1 LRRKGKNN
9 PKGHNETRGKINT
22 CKTIHERDEKYPNA
36 KTSIEYGHFEGDTIV
51 GKARKSA
58 IVTLVEKYSKYIVL
72 LKASRKSE
80 DVKEAIC
87 KWLSSLHKSC
97 ISTITF
103 DRGKEFSKWSD
114 IEKDSSVN
122 IEIYFGDPGS
132 PGQRGLN
139 ENSNGIVRKDLP
151 KSTDLSA
158 YSQEELNMINL
169 LISVNGVGPKSAVAM
184 LGALSPSQLAL
195 AIATEDIKALSVGQ
209 GIGKK
214 IAQRIALE
222 LKDKVGAD
230 TITTGVELVQKVDVA
245 TGERAEALSALMA
258 LGFTKNEAENAI
270 KAVFVNG
277 MATEEI
283 ISKAL
288 KVVK

>member
-1 LRRKGKNN
+1 MISYVKGTVDYIGNDCIVVDNN
-9 PKGHNETRGKINT
+9 GIGYNIQVSSSTASAVVMEKGVQIYTYMN
-22 CKTIHERDEKYPNA
+22 
-36 KTSIEYGHFEGDTIV
+36 
-51 GKARKSA
+51 
-58 IVTLVEKYSKYIVL
+58 
-72 LKASRKSE
+72 
-80 DVKEAIC
+80 VKENE
-87 KWLSSLHKSC
+87 LSL
-97 ISTITF
+97 
-103 DRGKEFSKWSD
+103 
-114 IEKDSSVN
+114 
-122 IEIYFGDPGS
+122 FGF
-132 PGQRGLN
+132 LT
-139 ENSNGIVRKDLP
+139 K
-151 KSTDLSA
+151 
-158 YSQEELNMINL
+158 EELNMFNL

>member
-1 LRRKGKNN
+1 MISYVKGTVAYIGNDCIVVDNN
-9 PKGHNETRGKINT
+9 GIGYNIQVSLSTASAVVMEKEVKIYTYTN
-22 CKTIHERDEKYPNA
+22 
-36 KTSIEYGHFEGDTIV
+36 
-51 GKARKSA
+51 
-58 IVTLVEKYSKYIVL
+58 
-72 LKASRKSE
+72 
-80 DVKEAIC
+80 VKENE
-87 KWLSSLHKSC
+87 LSL
-97 ISTITF
+97 
-103 DRGKEFSKWSD
+103 
-114 IEKDSSVN
+114 
-122 IEIYFGDPGS
+122 FGF
-132 PGQRGLN
+132 LT
-139 ENSNGIVRKDLP
+139 K
-151 KSTDLSA
+151 
-158 YSQEELNMINL
+158 EELNMFNL
-169 LISVNGVGPKSAVAM
+169 LIGVNGVGPKSAVAM

-230 TITTGVELVQKVDVA
+230 TITTGVEIVQKVDVT

>member
-1 LRRKGKNN
+1 MISYVKGTVAYIGNDCIVVDNN
-9 PKGHNETRGKINT
+9 GIGYNIQVSPSTASAVVMEKEVKIYTYMN
-22 CKTIHERDEKYPNA
+22 
-36 KTSIEYGHFEGDTIV
+36 
-51 GKARKSA
+51 
-58 IVTLVEKYSKYIVL
+58 
-72 LKASRKSE
+72 
-80 DVKEAIC
+80 VKENE
-87 KWLSSLHKSC
+87 LSL
-97 ISTITF
+97 
-103 DRGKEFSKWSD
+103 
-114 IEKDSSVN
+114 
-122 IEIYFGDPGS
+122 FGF
-132 PGQRGLN
+132 LT
-139 ENSNGIVRKDLP
+139 K
-151 KSTDLSA
+151 
-158 YSQEELNMINL
+158 EELNMFNL
-169 LISVNGVGPKSAVAM
+169 LIGVNGVGPKSAVAM

-230 TITTGVELVQKVDVA
+230 TITTGVELVQKVDVT

-258 LGFTKNEAENAI
+258 LGFTKNEAESAI

>member
-1 LRRKGKNN
+1 MISYVKGTVAYIGNDCIVVDNN
-9 PKGHNETRGKINT
+9 GIGYNIQVSSSTASAVVMEKGVQIYTYMN
-22 CKTIHERDEKYPNA
+22 
-36 KTSIEYGHFEGDTIV
+36 
-51 GKARKSA
+51 
-58 IVTLVEKYSKYIVL
+58 
-72 LKASRKSE
+72 
-80 DVKEAIC
+80 VKENE
-87 KWLSSLHKSC
+87 LSL
-97 ISTITF
+97 
-103 DRGKEFSKWSD
+103 
-114 IEKDSSVN
+114 
-122 IEIYFGDPGS
+122 FGF
-132 PGQRGLN
+132 LT
-139 ENSNGIVRKDLP
+139 K
-151 KSTDLSA
+151 
-158 YSQEELNMINL
+158 EELNMFNL

-230 TITTGVELVQKVDVA
+230 TITTGIELVQKVDVA

>member
-1 LRRKGKNN
+1 MISYVKGTVAYIGNDCIVVDNN
-9 PKGHNETRGKINT
+9 GIGYNIQVSPSTASAVVMEKEVKIYTYMN
-22 CKTIHERDEKYPNA
+22 
-36 KTSIEYGHFEGDTIV
+36 
-51 GKARKSA
+51 
-58 IVTLVEKYSKYIVL
+58 
-72 LKASRKSE
+72 
-80 DVKEAIC
+80 VKESE
-87 KWLSSLHKSC
+87 LSL
-97 ISTITF
+97 
-103 DRGKEFSKWSD
+103 
-114 IEKDSSVN
+114 
-122 IEIYFGDPGS
+122 FGF
-132 PGQRGLN
+132 LT
-139 ENSNGIVRKDLP
+139 K
-151 KSTDLSA
+151 
-158 YSQEELNMINL
+158 EELNMFNL
-169 LISVNGVGPKSAVAM
+169 LIGVNGVGPKSAVAM

-230 TITTGVELVQKVDVA
+230 TITTGVEIVQKVDVT

>member
-1 LRRKGKNN
+1 MISYVKGTVAYIGNDCIVVDNN
-9 PKGHNETRGKINT
+9 GIGYNIQVSSSTASAVVM
-22 CKTIHERDEKYPNA
+22 EKEVQIYTYMN
-36 KTSIEYGHFEGDTIV
+36 
-51 GKARKSA
+51 
-58 IVTLVEKYSKYIVL
+58 
-72 LKASRKSE
+72 
-80 DVKEAIC
+80 VKENE
-87 KWLSSLHKSC
+87 LSL
-97 ISTITF
+97 
-103 DRGKEFSKWSD
+103 
-114 IEKDSSVN
+114 
-122 IEIYFGDPGS
+122 FGF
-132 PGQRGLN
+132 LT
-139 ENSNGIVRKDLP
+139 K
-151 KSTDLSA
+151 
-158 YSQEELNMINL
+158 EELNMFNL

-195 AIATEDIKALSVGQ
+195 AIAIEDIKALSVGQ

-230 TITTGVELVQKVDVA
+230 TITTGIELVQKVDVA

>member
-1 LRRKGKNN
+1 MISYVKGTVAYIGNDCIVVDNN
-9 PKGHNETRGKINT
+9 GIGYNIQVSSSTASAVVMEKGVQIYTYMN
-22 CKTIHERDEKYPNA
+22 
-36 KTSIEYGHFEGDTIV
+36 
-51 GKARKSA
+51 
-58 IVTLVEKYSKYIVL
+58 
-72 LKASRKSE
+72 
-80 DVKEAIC
+80 VKENE
-87 KWLSSLHKSC
+87 LSL
-97 ISTITF
+97 
-103 DRGKEFSKWSD
+103 
-114 IEKDSSVN
+114 
-122 IEIYFGDPGS
+122 FGF
-132 PGQRGLN
+132 LT
-139 ENSNGIVRKDLP
+139 K
-151 KSTDLSA
+151 
-158 YSQEELNMINL
+158 EELNL

-230 TITTGVELVQKVDVA
+230 TITTGVELVQKVDVT

>member
-1 LRRKGKNN
+1 MISYVKGTVAYIGND
-9 PKGHNETRGKINT
+9 
-22 CKTIHERDEKYPNA
+22 C
-36 KTSIEYGHFEGDTIV
+36 IV
-51 GKARKSA
+51 
-58 IVTLVEKYSKYIVL
+58 V
-72 LKASRKSE
+72 
-80 DVKEAIC
+80 D
-87 KWLSSLHKSC
+87 
-97 ISTITF
+97 
-103 DRGKEFSKWSD
+103 
-114 IEKDSSVN
+114 N
-122 IEIYFGDPGS
+122 
-132 PGQRGLN
+132 
-139 ENSNGIVRKDLP
+139 NGIGYNIQVSPSTASAVVMEKELKTKDNHEI
-151 KSTDLSA
+151 LSLKENEL
-158 YSQEELNMINL
+158 SLFGFLTKEELNMFNL
-169 LISVNGVGPKSAVAM
+169 LIGVNGVGPKSAVAM

-230 TITTGVELVQKVDVA
+230 TITTGVEIVQKVDVT

>member
-1 LRRKGKNN
+1 MISYVKGTVAYIGNDCIVVDNN
-9 PKGHNETRGKINT
+9 GIGYNIQVSSSTASAVVM
-22 CKTIHERDEKYPNA
+22 EKEVQIYTYMN
-36 KTSIEYGHFEGDTIV
+36 
-51 GKARKSA
+51 
-58 IVTLVEKYSKYIVL
+58 
-72 LKASRKSE
+72 
-80 DVKEAIC
+80 VKENE
-87 KWLSSLHKSC
+87 LSL
-97 ISTITF
+97 
-103 DRGKEFSKWSD
+103 
-114 IEKDSSVN
+114 
-122 IEIYFGDPGS
+122 FGF
-132 PGQRGLN
+132 LT
-139 ENSNGIVRKDLP
+139 K
-151 KSTDLSA
+151 
-158 YSQEELNMINL
+158 EELNMFNL

-230 TITTGVELVQKVDVA
+230 TITTGVELVQKVDVT
-245 TGERAEALSALMA
+245 TGDRAEALSALMA

>member
-1 LRRKGKNN
+1 MISYVKGTVAYIGNDCIVVDNN
-9 PKGHNETRGKINT
+9 GIGYNIQVSSSTASAVVM
-22 CKTIHERDEKYPNA
+22 EKEVQIYTYMN
-36 KTSIEYGHFEGDTIV
+36 
-51 GKARKSA
+51 
-58 IVTLVEKYSKYIVL
+58 
-72 LKASRKSE
+72 
-80 DVKEAIC
+80 VKEN
-87 KWLSSLHKSC
+87 
-97 ISTITF
+97 
-103 DRGKEFSKWSD
+103 EFSL
-114 IEKDSSVN
+114 
-122 IEIYFGDPGS
+122 FGF
-132 PGQRGLN
+132 LT
-139 ENSNGIVRKDLP
+139 K
-151 KSTDLSA
+151 
-158 YSQEELNMINL
+158 EELNMFNL

>member
-1 LRRKGKNN
+1 MISYVKGTVAYIGNDCIVVDNN
-9 PKGHNETRGKINT
+9 GIGYNIQVSPSTASAVVMEKEVKIYTYMN
-22 CKTIHERDEKYPNA
+22 
-36 KTSIEYGHFEGDTIV
+36 
-51 GKARKSA
+51 
-58 IVTLVEKYSKYIVL
+58 
-72 LKASRKSE
+72 
-80 DVKEAIC
+80 VKENE
-87 KWLSSLHKSC
+87 LSL
-97 ISTITF
+97 
-103 DRGKEFSKWSD
+103 
-114 IEKDSSVN
+114 
-122 IEIYFGDPGS
+122 FGF
-132 PGQRGLN
+132 LT
-139 ENSNGIVRKDLP
+139 K
-151 KSTDLSA
+151 
-158 YSQEELNMINL
+158 EELNMFNL
-169 LISVNGVGPKSAVAM
+169 LIGVNGVGPKSAVAM

-222 LKDKVGAD
+222 LKDTVGAD
-230 TITTGVELVQKVDVA
+230 TITTGVEIVQKVDVT

>member
-1 LRRKGKNN
+1 MISYVKGTVAYIGNDCIVVDNN
-9 PKGHNETRGKINT
+9 GIGYNIQVSLSTASAVVMEKEVKIYTYMN
-22 CKTIHERDEKYPNA
+22 
-36 KTSIEYGHFEGDTIV
+36 
-51 GKARKSA
+51 
-58 IVTLVEKYSKYIVL
+58 
-72 LKASRKSE
+72 
-80 DVKEAIC
+80 VKENE
-87 KWLSSLHKSC
+87 LSL
-97 ISTITF
+97 
-103 DRGKEFSKWSD
+103 
-114 IEKDSSVN
+114 
-122 IEIYFGDPGS
+122 FGF
-132 PGQRGLN
+132 LT
-139 ENSNGIVRKDLP
+139 K
-151 KSTDLSA
+151 
-158 YSQEELNMINL
+158 EELNMFNL
-169 LISVNGVGPKSAVAM
+169 LIGVNGVGPKSAVAM

-195 AIATEDIKALSVGQ
+195 AIATEDIKASSVGQ

-230 TITTGVELVQKVDVA
+230 TITTGVEIVQKVDVT

>member
-1 LRRKGKNN
+1 MISYVKGTVAYIGNDCIVVDNN
-9 PKGHNETRGKINT
+9 GIGYNIQVSSSTASAVVM
-22 CKTIHERDEKYPNA
+22 EKEVQIYTYMN
-36 KTSIEYGHFEGDTIV
+36 
-51 GKARKSA
+51 
-58 IVTLVEKYSKYIVL
+58 
-72 LKASRKSE
+72 
-80 DVKEAIC
+80 VKENE
-87 KWLSSLHKSC
+87 LSL
-97 ISTITF
+97 
-103 DRGKEFSKWSD
+103 
-114 IEKDSSVN
+114 
-122 IEIYFGDPGS
+122 FGF
-132 PGQRGLN
+132 LT
-139 ENSNGIVRKDLP
+139 K
-151 KSTDLSA
+151 
-158 YSQEELNMINL
+158 EELNMFNL

-283 ISKAL
+283 ISNAL
-288 KVVK
+288 KGVK

>member
-1 LRRKGKNN
+1 MISYVKGTVAYIGNDCIVVDNN
-9 PKGHNETRGKINT
+9 GIGYNIQVSPSTASAVVMEKEVKIYTYMN
-22 CKTIHERDEKYPNA
+22 
-36 KTSIEYGHFEGDTIV
+36 
-51 GKARKSA
+51 
-58 IVTLVEKYSKYIVL
+58 
-72 LKASRKSE
+72 
-80 DVKEAIC
+80 VKENE
-87 KWLSSLHKSC
+87 LSL
-97 ISTITF
+97 
-103 DRGKEFSKWSD
+103 
-114 IEKDSSVN
+114 
-122 IEIYFGDPGS
+122 FGF
-132 PGQRGLN
+132 LT
-139 ENSNGIVRKDLP
+139 K
-151 KSTDLSA
+151 
-158 YSQEELNMINL
+158 EELNMFNL
-169 LISVNGVGPKSAVAM
+169 LIGVNGVGPKSAVAM

-230 TITTGVELVQKVDVA
+230 TINTGVEIVQKVDVT

>member
-1 LRRKGKNN
+1 MISYVKGTVAYIGNDCIVVDNN
-9 PKGHNETRGKINT
+9 GIGYNIQVSSSTASAVVMEKGVQIYTDMN
-22 CKTIHERDEKYPNA
+22 
-36 KTSIEYGHFEGDTIV
+36 
-51 GKARKSA
+51 
-58 IVTLVEKYSKYIVL
+58 
-72 LKASRKSE
+72 
-80 DVKEAIC
+80 VKENE
-87 KWLSSLHKSC
+87 LSL
-97 ISTITF
+97 
-103 DRGKEFSKWSD
+103 
-114 IEKDSSVN
+114 
-122 IEIYFGDPGS
+122 FGF
-132 PGQRGLN
+132 LT
-139 ENSNGIVRKDLP
+139 K
-151 KSTDLSA
+151 
-158 YSQEELNMINL
+158 EELNMFNL

-270 KAVFVNG
+270 KAVFVNV

>member
-1 LRRKGKNN
+1 MISYVKGTVAYIGNDCIVVDNN
-9 PKGHNETRGKINT
+9 GIGYNIQVSSSTASAVVM
-22 CKTIHERDEKYPNA
+22 EK
-36 KTSIEYGHFEGDTIV
+36 E
-51 GKARKSA
+51 
-58 IVTLVEKYSKYIVL
+58 VEIYTYMN
-72 LKASRKSE
+72 
-80 DVKEAIC
+80 VKENE
-87 KWLSSLHKSC
+87 LSL
-97 ISTITF
+97 
-103 DRGKEFSKWSD
+103 
-114 IEKDSSVN
+114 
-122 IEIYFGDPGS
+122 FGF
-132 PGQRGLN
+132 LT
-139 ENSNGIVRKDLP
+139 K
-151 KSTDLSA
+151 
-158 YSQEELNMINL
+158 EELNMFNL

-230 TITTGVELVQKVDVA
+230 TITTGVELVQKVDVT

>member
-1 LRRKGKNN
+1 MISYVKGTVAYIGNDCIVVDNN
-9 PKGHNETRGKINT
+9 VIGYNIQVSSSTASAVVM
-22 CKTIHERDEKYPNA
+22 EKEVQIYTYMN
-36 KTSIEYGHFEGDTIV
+36 
-51 GKARKSA
+51 
-58 IVTLVEKYSKYIVL
+58 
-72 LKASRKSE
+72 
-80 DVKEAIC
+80 VKENE
-87 KWLSSLHKSC
+87 LSL
-97 ISTITF
+97 
-103 DRGKEFSKWSD
+103 
-114 IEKDSSVN
+114 
-122 IEIYFGDPGS
+122 FGF
-132 PGQRGLN
+132 LT
-139 ENSNGIVRKDLP
+139 K
-151 KSTDLSA
+151 
-158 YSQEELNMINL
+158 EELNMFNL

-270 KAVFVNG
+270 KAVF
-277 MATEEI
+277 ATEEI

>member
-1 LRRKGKNN
+1 MISYVKGTVAYIGNDCIVVDNN
-9 PKGHNETRGKINT
+9 GIGYNIQVSLSTASAVVMEKEVKIYTYMN
-22 CKTIHERDEKYPNA
+22 
-36 KTSIEYGHFEGDTIV
+36 
-51 GKARKSA
+51 
-58 IVTLVEKYSKYIVL
+58 
-72 LKASRKSE
+72 
-80 DVKEAIC
+80 VKENE
-87 KWLSSLHKSC
+87 LSL
-97 ISTITF
+97 
-103 DRGKEFSKWSD
+103 
-114 IEKDSSVN
+114 
-122 IEIYFGDPGS
+122 FGF
-132 PGQRGLN
+132 LT
-139 ENSNGIVRKDLP
+139 K
-151 KSTDLSA
+151 
-158 YSQEELNMINL
+158 EELNMFNL
-169 LISVNGVGPKSAVAM
+169 LIGVNGVGPKSAVAM

-209 GIGKK
+209 GIGKN

-230 TITTGVELVQKVDVA
+230 TITTGVEIVQKVDVT

>member
-1 LRRKGKNN
+1 MISYVKGTVAYIGNDCIVVDNN
-9 PKGHNETRGKINT
+9 GIGYNIQVSSSTASAVVMEKGVQIYTYMN
-22 CKTIHERDEKYPNA
+22 
-36 KTSIEYGHFEGDTIV
+36 
-51 GKARKSA
+51 
-58 IVTLVEKYSKYIVL
+58 
-72 LKASRKSE
+72 
-80 DVKEAIC
+80 VKENE
-87 KWLSSLHKSC
+87 LSL
-97 ISTITF
+97 
-103 DRGKEFSKWSD
+103 
-114 IEKDSSVN
+114 
-122 IEIYFGDPGS
+122 FGF
-132 PGQRGLN
+132 LT
-139 ENSNGIVRKDLP
+139 K
-151 KSTDLSA
+151 
-158 YSQEELNMINL
+158 EELNMFNL

-283 ISKAL
+283 ISMAF
-288 KVVK
+288 KVVM

>member
-1 LRRKGKNN
+1 MISYVKGTVAYIGNDCIVVDNN
-9 PKGHNETRGKINT
+9 GIGYNIQVSSSTASAVVM
-22 CKTIHERDEKYPNA
+22 EKEVQIYTYMN
-36 KTSIEYGHFEGDTIV
+36 
-51 GKARKSA
+51 
-58 IVTLVEKYSKYIVL
+58 
-72 LKASRKSE
+72 
-80 DVKEAIC
+80 VKENE
-87 KWLSSLHKSC
+87 LSL
-97 ISTITF
+97 
-103 DRGKEFSKWSD
+103 
-114 IEKDSSVN
+114 
-122 IEIYFGDPGS
+122 FGF
-132 PGQRGLN
+132 LT
-139 ENSNGIVRKDLP
+139 K
-151 KSTDLSA
+151 
-158 YSQEELNMINL
+158 EELNMFNL

-209 GIGKK
+209 GIRKK

-230 TITTGVELVQKVDVA
+230 TITTGIELVQKVDVA

>member
-1 LRRKGKNN
+1 MISYVKGTVAYIGNDCIVVDNN
-9 PKGHNETRGKINT
+9 GIGYNIQVSSSTASAVVM
-22 CKTIHERDEKYPNA
+22 EKEVQIYTYMN
-36 KTSIEYGHFEGDTIV
+36 
-51 GKARKSA
+51 
-58 IVTLVEKYSKYIVL
+58 
-72 LKASRKSE
+72 
-80 DVKEAIC
+80 VKENE
-87 KWLSSLHKSC
+87 LSL
-97 ISTITF
+97 
-103 DRGKEFSKWSD
+103 
-114 IEKDSSVN
+114 
-122 IEIYFGDPGS
+122 FGF
-132 PGQRGLN
+132 LT
-139 ENSNGIVRKDLP
+139 K
-151 KSTDLSA
+151 
-158 YSQEELNMINL
+158 EELHMFNL

>member
-1 LRRKGKNN
+1 MISYVKGTVAYIGNDCIVVDNN
-9 PKGHNETRGKINT
+9 GIGYNIQVSLSTASAVVMEKEVKIYTYMN
-22 CKTIHERDEKYPNA
+22 
-36 KTSIEYGHFEGDTIV
+36 
-51 GKARKSA
+51 
-58 IVTLVEKYSKYIVL
+58 
-72 LKASRKSE
+72 
-80 DVKEAIC
+80 VKENE
-87 KWLSSLHKSC
+87 LSL
-97 ISTITF
+97 
-103 DRGKEFSKWSD
+103 
-114 IEKDSSVN
+114 
-122 IEIYFGDPGS
+122 FGF
-132 PGQRGLN
+132 LT
-139 ENSNGIVRKDLP
+139 K
-151 KSTDLSA
+151 
-158 YSQEELNMINL
+158 EELNMFNL
-169 LISVNGVGPKSAVAM
+169 LIGVNGVGPKSAVAM
-184 LGALSPSQLAL
+184 LGTLSPSQLAL

-230 TITTGVELVQKVDVA
+230 TITTGVEIVQKVDVT

>member
-1 LRRKGKNN
+1 MISYVKGTVAYIGNDCIVVDNN
-9 PKGHNETRGKINT
+9 GIGYNIQVSSSTASAVVM
-22 CKTIHERDEKYPNA
+22 EKEVQIYTYMN
-36 KTSIEYGHFEGDTIV
+36 
-51 GKARKSA
+51 
-58 IVTLVEKYSKYIVL
+58 
-72 LKASRKSE
+72 
-80 DVKEAIC
+80 VKENE
-87 KWLSSLHKSC
+87 LSL
-97 ISTITF
+97 
-103 DRGKEFSKWSD
+103 
-114 IEKDSSVN
+114 
-122 IEIYFGDPGS
+122 FGF
-132 PGQRGLN
+132 LT
-139 ENSNGIVRKDLP
+139 K
-151 KSTDLSA
+151 
-158 YSQEELNMINL
+158 EELNMFNL

-209 GIGKK
+209 GIGRK

>member
-1 LRRKGKNN
+1 MISYVKGTVAYIGNDCIVVDNN
-9 PKGHNETRGKINT
+9 GIGYNIQVSPSTASAVVMEKEVKIYTYMN
-22 CKTIHERDEKYPNA
+22 
-36 KTSIEYGHFEGDTIV
+36 
-51 GKARKSA
+51 
-58 IVTLVEKYSKYIVL
+58 
-72 LKASRKSE
+72 
-80 DVKEAIC
+80 VKENE
-87 KWLSSLHKSC
+87 LSL
-97 ISTITF
+97 
-103 DRGKEFSKWSD
+103 
-114 IEKDSSVN
+114 
-122 IEIYFGDPGS
+122 FGF
-132 PGQRGLN
+132 LT
-139 ENSNGIVRKDLP
+139 K
-151 KSTDLSA
+151 
-158 YSQEELNMINL
+158 EELNMFNL
-169 LISVNGVGPKSAVAM
+169 LIGVNGVGPKSAVAM

-245 TGERAEALSALMA
+245 TGERAEALSALVA

>member
-1 LRRKGKNN
+1 MISYVKGTVAYIGNDCIVVDNN
-9 PKGHNETRGKINT
+9 GIGYNIQVSLSTASAVVMEKEVKIYTYMN
-22 CKTIHERDEKYPNA
+22 
-36 KTSIEYGHFEGDTIV
+36 
-51 GKARKSA
+51 
-58 IVTLVEKYSKYIVL
+58 
-72 LKASRKSE
+72 
-80 DVKEAIC
+80 VKENE
-87 KWLSSLHKSC
+87 LSL
-97 ISTITF
+97 
-103 DRGKEFSKWSD
+103 
-114 IEKDSSVN
+114 
-122 IEIYFGDPGS
+122 FGF
-132 PGQRGLN
+132 LT
-139 ENSNGIVRKDLP
+139 K
-151 KSTDLSA
+151 
-158 YSQEELNMINL
+158 EELNMFNL
-169 LISVNGVGPKSAVAM
+169 LIGVNGVGPKSAVAM

-230 TITTGVELVQKVDVA
+230 TITTGVEIVQKVDVT

-288 KVVK
+288 KIVK

>member
-1 LRRKGKNN
+1 MISYVKGTVAYIGNDCIVVDNN
-9 PKGHNETRGKINT
+9 GIGYNIQVSPSTASAVVMEKEVKIYTYMN
-22 CKTIHERDEKYPNA
+22 
-36 KTSIEYGHFEGDTIV
+36 
-51 GKARKSA
+51 
-58 IVTLVEKYSKYIVL
+58 
-72 LKASRKSE
+72 
-80 DVKEAIC
+80 VKENE
-87 KWLSSLHKSC
+87 LSL
-97 ISTITF
+97 
-103 DRGKEFSKWSD
+103 
-114 IEKDSSVN
+114 
-122 IEIYFGDPGS
+122 FGF
-132 PGQRGLN
+132 LT
-139 ENSNGIVRKDLP
+139 K
-151 KSTDLSA
+151 
-158 YSQEELNMINL
+158 EELNMFNL
-169 LISVNGVGPKSAVAM
+169 LIGVNGVGPKSAVAM
-184 LGALSPSQLAL
+184 LGALSPAQLAL

>member
-1 LRRKGKNN
+1 MISYVKGTVAYIGNDCIVVDNN
-9 PKGHNETRGKINT
+9 GIGYNIQVSSSTASAVVM
-22 CKTIHERDEKYPNA
+22 EKEVQIYTYMN
-36 KTSIEYGHFEGDTIV
+36 
-51 GKARKSA
+51 
-58 IVTLVEKYSKYIVL
+58 
-72 LKASRKSE
+72 
-80 DVKEAIC
+80 VKENE
-87 KWLSSLHKSC
+87 LSL
-97 ISTITF
+97 
-103 DRGKEFSKWSD
+103 
-114 IEKDSSVN
+114 
-122 IEIYFGDPGS
+122 FGF
-132 PGQRGLN
+132 LT
-139 ENSNGIVRKDLP
+139 K
-151 KSTDLSA
+151 
-158 YSQEELNMINL
+158 EELNMFNL

-277 MATEEI
+277 IATEEI

>member
-1 LRRKGKNN
+1 MISYVKGTVAYIGNDCIVVDNN
-9 PKGHNETRGKINT
+9 GIGYNIQVSPSTASAVVMEKEVKIYTYMN
-22 CKTIHERDEKYPNA
+22 
-36 KTSIEYGHFEGDTIV
+36 
-51 GKARKSA
+51 
-58 IVTLVEKYSKYIVL
+58 
-72 LKASRKSE
+72 
-80 DVKEAIC
+80 VKENE
-87 KWLSSLHKSC
+87 LSL
-97 ISTITF
+97 
-103 DRGKEFSKWSD
+103 
-114 IEKDSSVN
+114 
-122 IEIYFGDPGS
+122 FGF
-132 PGQRGLN
+132 LT
-139 ENSNGIVRKDLP
+139 K
-151 KSTDLSA
+151 
-158 YSQEELNMINL
+158 EELNMFNL
-169 LISVNGVGPKSAVAM
+169 LIGVNGVGPKSAVAM

-230 TITTGVELVQKVDVA
+230 TITTGVEIVQKVDVT
-245 TGERAEALSALMA
+245 TGERAEALLALMA

>member
-1 LRRKGKNN
+1 MISYVKGTVAYIGNDCIVVDNN
-9 PKGHNETRGKINT
+9 GIGYNIQVSSSTASAVVM
-22 CKTIHERDEKYPNA
+22 EKEVQIYTYMN
-36 KTSIEYGHFEGDTIV
+36 
-51 GKARKSA
+51 
-58 IVTLVEKYSKYIVL
+58 
-72 LKASRKSE
+72 
-80 DVKEAIC
+80 VKENE
-87 KWLSSLHKSC
+87 LSL
-97 ISTITF
+97 
-103 DRGKEFSKWSD
+103 
-114 IEKDSSVN
+114 
-122 IEIYFGDPGS
+122 FGF
-132 PGQRGLN
+132 LT
-139 ENSNGIVRKDLP
+139 K
-151 KSTDLSA
+151 
-158 YSQEELNMINL
+158 EELNMFNL

-209 GIGKK
+209 GIGK

>member
-1 LRRKGKNN
+1 MISYVKGTVAYIGNDCIVVDNN
-9 PKGHNETRGKINT
+9 GIGYNIQVSSSTASAVVM
-22 CKTIHERDEKYPNA
+22 EKEVQIYTYMN
-36 KTSIEYGHFEGDTIV
+36 
-51 GKARKSA
+51 
-58 IVTLVEKYSKYIVL
+58 
-72 LKASRKSE
+72 
-80 DVKEAIC
+80 VKENE
-87 KWLSSLHKSC
+87 LSL
-97 ISTITF
+97 
-103 DRGKEFSKWSD
+103 
-114 IEKDSSVN
+114 
-122 IEIYFGDPGS
+122 FGF
-132 PGQRGLN
+132 LT
-139 ENSNGIVRKDLP
+139 K
-151 KSTDLSA
+151 
-158 YSQEELNMINL
+158 EELNMFNL

-288 KVVK
+288 KGVK

>member
-1 LRRKGKNN
+1 MISYVKGTVAYIGNDCIVVDDNGIGYNIQVSLSTASAVVMEK
-9 PKGHNETRGKINT
+9 EVKIYTYMN
-22 CKTIHERDEKYPNA
+22 
-36 KTSIEYGHFEGDTIV
+36 
-51 GKARKSA
+51 
-58 IVTLVEKYSKYIVL
+58 
-72 LKASRKSE
+72 
-80 DVKEAIC
+80 VKENE
-87 KWLSSLHKSC
+87 LSL
-97 ISTITF
+97 
-103 DRGKEFSKWSD
+103 
-114 IEKDSSVN
+114 
-122 IEIYFGDPGS
+122 FGF
-132 PGQRGLN
+132 LT
-139 ENSNGIVRKDLP
+139 K
-151 KSTDLSA
+151 
-158 YSQEELNMINL
+158 EELNMFNL
-169 LISVNGVGPKSAVAM
+169 LIGVNGVGPKSAVAM

-230 TITTGVELVQKVDVA
+230 TITTGVEIVQKVDVT

>member
-1 LRRKGKNN
+1 MISYVKGTVAYIGNDCIVVDNN
-9 PKGHNETRGKINT
+9 GIGYNIQVSLSTASAVVMEKEVKIYTYMN
-22 CKTIHERDEKYPNA
+22 
-36 KTSIEYGHFEGDTIV
+36 
-51 GKARKSA
+51 
-58 IVTLVEKYSKYIVL
+58 
-72 LKASRKSE
+72 
-80 DVKEAIC
+80 VKENE
-87 KWLSSLHKSC
+87 LSL
-97 ISTITF
+97 
-103 DRGKEFSKWSD
+103 
-114 IEKDSSVN
+114 
-122 IEIYFGDPGS
+122 FGF
-132 PGQRGLN
+132 LT
-139 ENSNGIVRKDLP
+139 K
-151 KSTDLSA
+151 
-158 YSQEELNMINL
+158 EELNMFNL
-169 LISVNGVGPKSAVAM
+169 LIGVNGVVPKSAVAM

-230 TITTGVELVQKVDVA
+230 TITTGVEIVQKVDVT

>member
-1 LRRKGKNN
+1 MISYVKGTVAYIGNDCIVVDNN
-9 PKGHNETRGKINT
+9 GIGYNIQVSSSTASAVVM
-22 CKTIHERDEKYPNA
+22 EKEVQIYTYMN
-36 KTSIEYGHFEGDTIV
+36 
-51 GKARKSA
+51 
-58 IVTLVEKYSKYIVL
+58 
-72 LKASRKSE
+72 
-80 DVKEAIC
+80 VKENE
-87 KWLSSLHKSC
+87 LSL
-97 ISTITF
+97 
-103 DRGKEFSKWSD
+103 
-114 IEKDSSVN
+114 
-122 IEIYFGDPGS
+122 FGF
-132 PGQRGLN
+132 LT
-139 ENSNGIVRKDLP
+139 K
-151 KSTDLSA
+151 
-158 YSQEELNMINL
+158 EELNMFNL

-245 TGERAEALSALMA
+245 TGERAEALSAL
-258 LGFTKNEAENAI
+258 GFTKNEAENAI